1 MDHSRRGSGD
11 LFTRD
16 RVRSAKRSD
25 RRSPQSRCESFIA
38 LDLWLFDRLER
49 VQDQIELTVAAG
61 EVIEMTV
68 VLIKQ
73 SLYVW
78 HRYYDHPLTAKEA
91 REIVL
96 STGRMVEILKD
107 GDPKSSA
114 KASKQAQPFDSWLES

>member
-1 MDHSRRGSGD
+1 MDHSRSGSGD
-11 LFTRD
+11 VFTRD
-16 RVRSAKRSD
+16 RVRYAKRSD

-61 EVIEMTV
+61 VVIEMTV
-68 VLIKQ
+68 EHIQQ
-73 SLYVW
+73 SLHAW

-96 STGRMVEILKD
+96 STGRMLEILTD
-107 GDPKSSA
+107 GDPNSSA
-114 KASKQAQPFDSWLES
+114 KASKQDQSFDSWLQS